1 MAEKISKALMKQV
14 KREIIE
20 NLAGET
26 DEEIIGL
33 YEYWIAEGN
42 SFSR

>member
-1 MAEKISKALMKQV
+1 MVWKKTVMRQV
-14 KREIIE
+14 KEALVRAITEE
-20 NLAGET
+20 S
-26 DEEIIGL
+26 DEEVIGL